1 MRAVWK
7 RVMCLALVLCLLSAV
22 PIAQAQGLDLPNEI
36 LLTQQGSGTCTLC
49 SAAMMLRSAMYIN
62 GNDAWP
68 SVTQEAIRTPA
79 WINGVGLRW
88 SFKYSADSCVVN
100 VSHRSVS
107 GISTENLKAVLDE
120 HPEGIV
126 LYCGNMPHAVFLLG
140 YREDVFYCA
149 ETVMNYSEEIIPLAE
164 SWMGEE
170 YGSQAAVLENVTAYW
185 YVSSY
190 QGQNQGDCTCSEAFS
205 GLYRVT
211 DENERMLIRAGHG
224 TEYSV
229 AAYVPAGEEVR
240 VIKASGTGEGD
251 WAHVRYNGITG
262 YALMQYLER
271 VGDLPETRWGTVTGD
286 DLRIRAGAGTSYEVL
301 GYLMTGDRVEI
312 LEQKTVGAMLWGRTD
327 AGWISLTYVKLDEPV
342 PEEPPVTEPPAT
354 EPPATEPPA
363 TEPPATEPPATEPP
377 VTEPPATEPAPAGM
391 MGTVTGDYLRIRAGA
406 GTGYEVLDFLMI
418 GDRVEIL
425 EQKTVGAM
433 TWGRTEMGWISMT
446 YVKLDEPAT
455 EPPATE
461 PPATE
466 PPATE
471 PPATEPPVTE
481 PPATEPPAPAGW
493 MGTVTG
499 DYLRIRAGAGT
510 SHEVLDFLMIGDRVE
525 ILEQKTVNGMTWGRT
540 EMGWISLDYVD
551 LDQPES
557 EAPTESWMA
566 TVIADCLRIRAGAGL
581 DHEIVGFLYY
591 GAKVEIF
598 DEATV
603 EGMTWGRTE
612 DGWIS
617 LDYVR

>member
-1 MRAVWK
+1 MKAVWK
-7 RVMCLALVLCLLSAV
+7 RVMCLALVLCLLGTV
-22 PIAQAQGLDLPNEI
+22 PIAQAAGLDLPEEI
-36 LLTQQGSGTCTLC
+36 LLTQKGSGTCTLC
-49 SAAMMLRSAMYIN
+49 SAAMMLRSAMYRN
-62 GNDAWP
+62 GSADW
-68 SVTQEAIRTPA
+68 STVTQEAIRIPA
-79 WINGVGLRW
+79 WLDGVGLRW
-88 SFKYSADSCVVN
+88 SFKYTAESCVVN

-107 GISTENLKAVLDE
+107 GISAENLKAVLDQ

-126 LYCGNMPHAVFLLG
+126 LYCGNIPHAVFLLG
-140 YREDVFYCA
+140 YEDDVFYCA
-149 ETVMNYSEEIIPLAE
+149 ETVMQYSEEIIPLAE
-164 SWMGEE
+164 SWLGDQ
-170 YGSQAAVLENVTAYW
+170 YGDQTAVLDRVTAYW

-190 QGQNQGDCTCSEAFS
+190 ESRNQGECTCGEEFS

-211 DENERMLIRAGHG
+211 DANERILIRAGHG
-224 TEYSV
+224 AEYSV
-229 AAYVPAGEEVR
+229 AAYVSTGEEVQ

-262 YALMQYLER
+262 YARMDQLER
-271 VGDLPETRWGTVTGD
+271 IGDLPETQWGTVTGD
-286 DLRIRAGAGTSYEVL
+286 DLRIRAGAGTAYEVL

-312 LEQKTVGAMLWGRTD
+312 LEQKTVGAMTWGRTD
-327 AGWISLTYVKLDEPV
+327 AGWISLTYVKLDEPL
-342 PEEPPVTEPPAT
+342 PEEPPVTEPPV
-354 EPPATEPPA
+354 
-363 TEPPATEPPATEPP
+363 TEPP
-377 VTEPPATEPAPAGM
+377 VTEPPVTEPPVTEPPVTEPPVTEPPMTEPPVTEPEAAGV
-391 MGTVTGDYLRIRAGA
+391 MGTVTGDDLRIRTGP
-406 GTGYEVLDFLMI
+406 GTGYEVLDYLMR

-446 YVKLDEPAT
+446 YVKLDEPAEEPPVT

-471 PPATEPPVTE
+471 PPATEPE
-481 PPATEPPAPAGW
+481 PAGI

-499 DYLRIRAGAGT
+499 DYLRLRAGAGT

-540 EMGWISLDYVD
+540 EKGWISLDYVD

-557 EAPTESWMA
+557 DEPTESWMG
-566 TVIADCLRIRAGAGL
+566 TVRADCLRIRAGAGL

-591 GAKVEIF
+591 GAKVEIL
-598 DEATV
+598 DEVTV
-603 EGMTWGRTE
+603 DGMTWGRTG

-617 LDYVR
+617 LDYVD